1 MSDQQGLYRSFD
13 RWIRNLPRGRYALL
27 VGVTGAASTY
37 ALHPL
42 PLLSYSRPT
51 IIELLLVAV
60 AVGAFGCLVRPFQ
73 DNPR

>member
-13 RWIRNLPRGRYALL
+13 RWMRNLSRGRYALMA
-27 VGVTGAASTY
+27 GVTGAVSTY

-42 PLLSYSRPT
+42 LSYSRPS

-60 AVGAFGCLVRPFQ
+60 ATGAFGYLIRPFQ
-73 DNPR
+73 NGPR